1 MSAKH
6 HASLKHELVSVDIH
20 YKKESIWNIRGIFVV
35 CLFKI
40 QSELTHNGSG
50 TLNQI
55 VRGHDVV
62 LN

>member
-40 QSELTHNGSG
+40 QSELAHNN
-50 TLNQI
+50 L
-55 VRGHDVV
+55 VH
-62 LN
+62 